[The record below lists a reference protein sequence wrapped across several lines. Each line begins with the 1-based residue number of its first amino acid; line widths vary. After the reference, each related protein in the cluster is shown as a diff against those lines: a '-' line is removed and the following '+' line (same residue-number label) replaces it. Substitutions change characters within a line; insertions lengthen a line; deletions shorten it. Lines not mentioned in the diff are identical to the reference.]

1 MVKTKA
7 RMSFTPAPIKA
18 LLKESKKAKPAAK
31 TRKRVNRPEQDAQ
44 ILFFDHVRLREKQ
57 DARYGCIYSMPIEQK
72 ASVQRR
78 AALARAGLRA
88 GVPDIFCA
96 IPHNG
101 IPGLYIEMKIK
112 PNKVSD
118 AQKAMQDKLRSA
130 GFRVHVAWSG
140 AEAIDILE
148 QYLGRL

>member
-1 MVKTKA
+1 MA
-7 RMSFTPAPIKA
+7 RKRGRTCSTPALIKA
-18 LLKESKKAKPAAK
+18 LLQEPKKGKVSQK
-31 TRKRVNRPEQDAQ
+31 TKRRVNRPEQDAQ
-44 ILFFDHVRLREKQ
+44 ILFFDHVRLKEKQ

-72 ASVQRR
+72 ASIQRR

-112 PNKVSD
+112 PNKVSN
-118 AQKAMQDKLRSA
+118 AQKAMQEKLRGS

-148 QYLGRL
+148 QYLGGV

>member
-1 MVKTKA
+1 MA
-7 RMSFTPAPIKA
+7 RKRVRTFSTPALIKA
-18 LLKESKKAKPAAK
+18 LLKEPKKGNPAPK
-31 TRKRVNRPEQDAQ
+31 IRKKVNRPEQDAQ
-44 ILFFDHVRLREKQ
+44 ILFFDHVRLKEKQ

-96 IPHNG
+96 IPHKG